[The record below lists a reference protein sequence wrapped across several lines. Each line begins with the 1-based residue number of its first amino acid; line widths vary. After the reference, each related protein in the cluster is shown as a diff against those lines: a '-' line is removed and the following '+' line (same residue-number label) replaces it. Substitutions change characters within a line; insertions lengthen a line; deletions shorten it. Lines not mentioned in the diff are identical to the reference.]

1 MKKIYFAL
9 NPMGPIYYVC
19 KPDNWDEDDGICV
32 GYDGHRNEYIRK
44 SQFSENHEDI
54 KKILEK
60 NKQHL
65 VSKKYEELLRLINT
79 KFEEEDT
86 CKFDEW

>member
-1 MKKIYFAL
+1 MS
-9 NPMGPIYYVC
+9 
-19 KPDNWDEDDGICV
+19 DNEDRICV
-32 GYDGHRNEYIRK
+32 GWDGHRNEYIGK

-65 VSKKYEELLRLINT
+65 VSKKYEELLKLINIE
-79 KFEEEDT
+79 FEEKDT
-86 CKFDEW
+86 CEFHSY